1 MVTKLKKAP
10 RWKVAVEVTTGG
22 IKLGVPSEVSKCPI
36 ARALKYLKF
45 RNVKVDFHE
54 IGFTYKGVDYHAATP
69 KSASKFIERFDG
81 GKPVKPFT
89 FNIYPEA
96 V

>member
-1 MVTKLKKAP
+1 MATKLKKQP

-22 IKLGVPSEVSKCPI
+22 IKLGVKKSVGRCPI

-45 RNVKVDFHE
+45 KQVRVGNSASFL
-54 IGFTYKGVDYHAATP
+54 YKGVYYKAALP
-69 KSASKFIERFDG
+69 KSARNFVTRFDG
-81 GKPVKPFT
+81 GKPVKPLT

>member
-1 MVTKLKKAP
+1 MATKLKKAP

-22 IKLGVPSEVSKCPI
+22 IKLGVRKDAEKCPI

-45 RNVKVDFHE
+45 KVSEVSDDG
-54 IGFTYKGVDYHAATP
+54 IDFTYKGVDYHAATP